1 MVQLD
6 QTKRCAGSARVGEDV
21 DDWPRPPDEKN
32 CPVSRLI
39 GVTAPLVPTAGAEV
53 RRRHYGVAA
62 VVDAFADPLAV
73 AMRGH
78 GTLIGRENR
87 VRAGNGQRGAASRSE
102 VGS

>member
-32 CPVSRLI
+32 CPVGRLI
-39 GVTAPLVPTAGAEV
+39 GVTAPLVEV

-78 GTLIGRENR
+78 GTLIGRELH
-87 VRAGNGQRGAASRSE
+87 GLPD
-102 VGS
+102 